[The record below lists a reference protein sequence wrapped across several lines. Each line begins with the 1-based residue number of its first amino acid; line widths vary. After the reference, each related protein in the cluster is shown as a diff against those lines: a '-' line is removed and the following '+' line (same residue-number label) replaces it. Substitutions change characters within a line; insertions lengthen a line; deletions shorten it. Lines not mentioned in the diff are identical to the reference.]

1 MPAPKKNVTEPAREA
16 LLDDLDS
23 KSRTLLQSWM
33 DKYVEKADEIDR
45 LKAELESIKL
55 DRIEPL
61 RLKLG
66 LTKIDSGDWYI
77 ARRPGRPSLDKEK
90 VRRYLFEKGVK
101 LDVITEAFRFATSIG
116 KAFTEIKRKKEKE

>member
-1 MPAPKKNVTEPAREA
+1 MAAPKKNVTEPAREA
-16 LLDDLDS
+16 LLDDLDA

-33 DKYVEKADEIDR
+33 DKYVEKADKIDE
-45 LKAELESIKL
+45 LKTELESIKL

-66 LTKIDSGDWYI
+66 LTKIDSDGWYI
-77 ARRPGRPSLDKEK
+77 ARRPGRPSVDKEK

-101 LDVITEAFRFATSIG
+101 LDVITEAFRVATSIG